1 MVVKNDPKTPSNTSP
16 TMLPMSRTALLALK
30 SDEDAKY
37 RRETISHAVT
47 AFYTAAVLMAKQT
60 RTTVY
65 KRRITDEKDIIPE
78 IVEELK
84 KLFPDSVVK
93 KTRRGYV
100 DGKVFELEETDLPGD
115 DYITIDWT

>member
-1 MVVKNDPKTPSNTSP
+1 ME
-16 TMLPMSRTALLALK
+16 PMSRSALLALK

-37 RRETISHAVT
+37 RRQTISHAVT

-60 RTTVY
+60 HTTAY
-65 KRRITDEKDIIPE
+65 KRRITDEKDMIPD

-84 KLFPDSVVK
+84 KLFPDSVIK

-115 DYITIDWT
+115 DFITIDWT

>member
-1 MVVKNDPKTPSNTSP
+1 ME
-16 TMLPMSRTALLALK
+16 PMSRSTLLALK

-47 AFYTAAVLMAKQT
+47 AIYSAVVLMAKQT
-60 RTTVY
+60 HTTVY
-65 KRRITDEKDIIPE
+65 KRRIDDKRIIPE

-93 KTRRGYV
+93 KTRRGYIKGQV
-100 DGKVFELEETDLPGD
+100 YEGEELDLDGD
-115 DYITIDWT
+115 DYISVDWS

>member
-1 MVVKNDPKTPSNTSP
+1 MSKNDSTNMSNTSP
-16 TMLPMSRTALLALK
+16 TMEPMSRAAMLTLK

-37 RRETISHAVT
+37 RRQTISHAVT
-47 AFYTAAVLMAKQT
+47 AIYTAAVLMAKQT
-60 RTTVY
+60 HTTTY
-65 KRRITDEKDIIPE
+65 KRRITDEKSMIPE

-84 KLFPDSVVK
+84 KLFPDCVVK

-100 DGKVFELEETDLPGD
+100 DGKVFETEEGLEGD

>member
-1 MVVKNDPKTPSNTSP
+1 
-16 TMLPMSRTALLALK
+16 MLTLK

-37 RRETISHAVT
+37 RRQAISHAVSSI
-47 AFYTAAVLMAKQT
+47 YSAAVLMAKQT
-60 RTTVY
+60 HTTVY
-65 KRRITDEKDIIPE
+65 KRRITEEKEMLAE

-100 DGKVFELEETDLPGD
+100 DGKAFEVEASPGEKDMKIEWHVNGKVFEVASLSGE